1 MELLLNFKHA
11 DHRKAL
17 ENHAQFAPV
26 KWQAIRLVFCHGLII
41 AVIGSFSQISV
52 PFA

>member
-11 DHRKAL
+11 DHRKDLESHAL
-17 ENHAQFAPV
+17 FAPV
-26 KWQAIRLVFCHGLII
+26 KWQARRSIFCHGLII
-41 AVIGSFSQISV
+41 TVIDSFSRISV